1 MRQGFWHAPRER
13 ETLLIFLS
21 DNGSPRSGK
30 GQLTEGG
37 TRVPSLIRWPAR
49 IEAGRTSDALIDFS
63 DFLPTLVEAAGGDA
77 PSAAAIDGRSF
88 LPLLDGV
95 GPPPRTWVF
104 SEFDSNY
111 FVRDDRWKL
120 DSEGLLFDLQAP
132 PEIAERVEA
141 PVTPDSA
148 RAREKLSQVLVELG
162 LVAPQ
167 RER

>member
-1 MRQGFWHAPRER
+1 MKDGFPPLLPLPQGEGR
-13 ETLLIFLS
+13 
-21 DNGSPRSGK
+21 G
-30 GQLTEGG
+30 EGG
-37 TRVPSLIRWPAR
+37 PSLGGTNNGKTELPGN
-49 IEAGRTSDALIDFS
+49 AGQGVWGGNGRYAFR
-63 DFLPTLVEAAGGDA
+63 AGGDA

-95 GPPPRTWVF
+95 GPAPRTWVF

-120 DSEGLLFDLQAP
+120 DSEGRLFDLQAP

-141 PVTPDSA
+141 PLTPDSA

-162 LVAPQ
+162 LVAP
-167 RER
+167 